1 MDSYYTL
8 VDNQAKER
16 EQLHKRMDDDLGLLY
31 LNKYVLRDK
40 NNLAVPDIINTTLN
54 KPRVFFDNVVSGL
67 QATSQQVVVES
78 DNRNLDTHYIEGFQ
92 DAAFNAIGQRLHA
105 QGKPALSFHTDA
117 QLCGRGRAARLVAFH
132 MKDGVLIPDV
142 PEWDARN
149 VYFEYGD
156 DGLRWGA
163 NFVPRKAADI
173 EADYPEQIKKYH
185 ISLDG
190 KENLVLDVWA
200 KDVHE
205 IWINK
210 SKAVEEPNPY
220 GFCNVVLGIVPLG
233 YGDIFLQKDR
243 AMYEGE
249 SIFAAVRDIIPELN
263 RLISMLSTLN
273 HKQVM
278 AALQYKNP
286 EGTPQD
292 EPPEYPRS
300 RDVVSTGKGDISPI
314 DYGDARNAA
323 TMVFN
328 MLEKA
333 MEEGSLTSI
342 DLGNLQFPLADIALA
357 RIGRGKDR
365 VYLPRLN
372 TRALINQQTAEMF
385 TKQCLSF
392 GIPIELGVPGHK
404 KTFELSKLE
413 GEYSTTY
420 KYFLKDAESDRIRL
434 TMADAASKYFD
445 PETVLKE
452 TLEVADWQ
460 DVMRKRYYYR
470 AAQLDPNVAMYETIN
485 AALELAD
492 KGDKIA
498 SRKAQIMAETL
509 KLNLV
514 NIKAGKMTQPIQP
527 LAPSEGGGPPM
538 PLIPPARQ
546 GSPGASQESLIEKS
560 APAGGE

>member
-105 QGKPALSFHTDA
+105 QGKPALSFH
-117 QLCGRGRAARLVAFH
+117 
-132 MKDGVLIPDV
+132 MKDGVLIPDIRQ
-142 PEWDARN
+142 WDARN

-163 NFVPRKAADI
+163 NFVPRKGSDI
-173 EADYPEQIKKYH
+173 EADYPEQVKKYH
-185 ISLDG
+185 IDLDG

-233 YGDIFLQKDR
+233 YGDIFLQTDR

-249 SIFAAVRDIIPELN
+249 SIFAPVRGIIPELN
-263 RLISMLSTLN
+263 RLVTMLATLN
-273 HKQVM
+273 HKQLM
-278 AALQYKNP
+278 AALVYKSD
-286 EGTPQD
+286 GTPQD
-292 EPPEYPRS
+292 EPPEYPLS
-300 RDVVSTGKGDISPI
+300 RDIVSVGKGDLRAI

-323 TMVFN
+323 TMLYN

-333 MEEGSLTSI
+333 MEEGSLTS
-342 DLGNLQFPLADIALA
+342 
-357 RIGRGKDR
+357 
-365 VYLPRLN
+365 
-372 TRALINQQTAEMF
+372 
-385 TKQCLSF
+385 
-392 GIPIELGVPGHK
+392 
-404 KTFELSKLE
+404 
-413 GEYSTTY
+413 
-420 KYFLKDAESDRIRL
+420 
-434 TMADAASKYFD
+434 
-445 PETVLKE
+445 
-452 TLEVADWQ
+452 
-460 DVMRKRYYYR
+460 
-470 AAQLDPNVAMYETIN
+470 
-485 AALELAD
+485 
-492 KGDKIA
+492 
-498 SRKAQIMAETL
+498 
-509 KLNLV
+509 
-514 NIKAGKMTQPIQP
+514 
-527 LAPSEGGGPPM
+527 
-538 PLIPPARQ
+538 
-546 GSPGASQESLIEKS
+546 
-560 APAGGE
+560 